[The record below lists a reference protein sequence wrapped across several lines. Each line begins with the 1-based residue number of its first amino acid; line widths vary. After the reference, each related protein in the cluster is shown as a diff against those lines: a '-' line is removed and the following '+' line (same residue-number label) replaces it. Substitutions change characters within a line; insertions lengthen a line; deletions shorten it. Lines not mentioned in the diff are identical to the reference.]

1 MATPVLKTELYIPVL
16 ADFPIR
22 SGINSD
28 GMGLLVTECARRCT
42 N

>member
-16 ADFPIR
+16 AGFPIR

-28 GMGLLVTECARRCT
+28 GMGLLVSDRARRCA